1 MTGRMIHHA
10 GWFVALGPL
19 IPLPLILFL
28 PRVISVDELLNHLPE
43 VLSLTWGIGFLPALL
58 TGIFMAIL
66 TGHADCAWY
75 YRMLAGGIAGPLI
88 TAICCGIIGAFIP
101 MFFYLI
107 PLLLISALPSG
118 IVMGL
123 LIPWLPPRIAR
134 HQQSSSRRRQSFSNC
149 RRSLSS
155 WR

>member
-1 MTGRMIHHA
+1 
-10 GWFVALGPL
+10 
-19 IPLPLILFL
+19 
-28 PRVISVDELLNHLPE
+28 
-43 VLSLTWGIGFLPALL
+43 
-58 TGIFMAIL
+58 MAIL

-134 HQQSSSRRRQSFSNC
+134 HQ
-149 RRSLSS
+149 
-155 WR
+155 

>member
-88 TAICCGIIGAFIP
+88 TAICCGIIGAVFLFNP
-101 MFFYLI
+101 AVAYLG
-107 PLLLISALPSG
+107 AA
-118 IVMGL
+118 V
-123 LIPWLPPRIAR
+123 R
-134 HQQSSSRRRQSFSNC
+134 HRYGAAD
-149 RRSLSS
+149 SLAPAADRPASVIIIQTTPVVF
-155 WR
+155 

>member
-43 VLSLTWGIGFLPALL
+43 VLSLTWGIGFLSALL

-134 HQQSSSRRRQSFSNC
+134 HQ
-149 RRSLSS
+149 
-155 WR
+155 